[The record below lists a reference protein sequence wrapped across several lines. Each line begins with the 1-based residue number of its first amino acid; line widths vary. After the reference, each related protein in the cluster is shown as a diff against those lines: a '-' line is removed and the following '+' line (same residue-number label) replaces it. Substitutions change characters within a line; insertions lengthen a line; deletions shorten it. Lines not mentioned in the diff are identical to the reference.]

1 MTLAEMQRDFQSWLV
16 HASEDAADRLSVHA
30 AAGLAVY
37 QNNYRAQLVSC
48 LEHAFPHL
56 RARLGDETFRHTAI
70 DHIEHCPPYAWTL
83 DAYAEHFGE
92 TLRRRFPENPD
103 IHELAWIEQALS
115 EAFVARDATPLSPD
129 TLATVDWDRARLR
142 FTPSLRLHMMTT
154 NVEAVWSA
162 LCEAR
167 TPPESEML
175 AETGGLIVWRRGF
188 TSRLREVDA
197 LEYRALIQLQQN
209 GSFIDLC
216 EMLVAEL
223 GEQKGVARA
232 GALLASWLGSELIID
247 VGANVLE
254 GFADAVPVLARD
266 ERRGDP
272 G

>member
-1 MTLAEMQRDFQSWLV
+1 MTLVEMQRDFQSWLV
-16 HASEDAADRLSVHA
+16 HASEDAADHLSVHA

-37 QNNYRAQLVSC
+37 QNNYRAQLMSC

-56 RARLGDETFRHTAI
+56 RTRLGDETFRHTAI
-70 DHIEHCPPYAWTL
+70 DHIEHYPPYAWTL

-92 TLRRRFPENPD
+92 TLRQRFPENPD

-142 FTPSLRLHMMTT
+142 FTPSLRLHIMTT

-223 GEQKGVARA
+223 GEQEGVARA

-254 GFADAVPVLARD
+254 AFTDAVPVLARD
-266 ERRGDP
+266 ERKGNP